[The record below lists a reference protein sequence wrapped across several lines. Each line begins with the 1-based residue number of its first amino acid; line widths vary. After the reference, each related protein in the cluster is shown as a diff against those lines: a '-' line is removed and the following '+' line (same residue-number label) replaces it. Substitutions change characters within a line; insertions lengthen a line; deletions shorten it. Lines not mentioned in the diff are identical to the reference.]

1 MSKAAKRERQR
12 LNREARRESELAA
25 AKRRQMTR
33 RILTIGLPILLIFG
47 IIFVVSNLRKDDKK
61 NSNSSPTSTT
71 PAAAPATGECT
82 LPAMPEL
89 QIDPSKSY
97 AASVQTSEGAFEIA
111 LDSKQ
116 APLSVNAFVYEARNG
131 CYDGLTFSRVA
142 KDFVIQG
149 GDSKGDGSGDFGYQ
163 LPDEPPENGYAAF
176 DVALANAGPGT
187 SGSQFFVALGDQ
199 GAQKLGSGG
208 PPYKYSILG
217 KVTSGMEVV
226 TKIGGYYPATQ
237 GNDGPPTTAVTITT
251 ITISEDGAPLGKTVP
266 TSTTAPA
273 ASAPADSSAPEIST
287 PASSEATPNS

>member
-47 IIFVVSNLRKDDKK
+47 IIFVASNLRKDDKK
-61 NSNSSPTSTT
+61 SSSSSSAST
-71 PAAAPATGECT
+71 APATGECT
-82 LPAMPEL
+82 LPAMPEM

-131 CYDGLTFSRVA
+131 CYDGLTFFRVH
-142 KDFVIQG
+142 KDSVIQG
-149 GDSKGDGSGDFGYQ
+149 GDPKGDGSGDFGYN
-163 LPDEPPENGYAAF
+163 LPDEPPENGYTAF
-176 DVALANAGPGT
+176 DVALANAGSGT

-199 GAQKLGSGG
+199 GAQELGSGG

-226 TKIGGYYPATQ
+226 TKIGGYYPATP

-266 TSTTAPA
+266 TSTTAPT
-273 ASAPADSSAPEIST
+273 ASAPADSSTPEIST
-287 PASSEATPNS
+287 PASSEATPSS